1 MPNPSIRYLLP
12 IALGAAL
19 GACANNS
26 NQTDGA
32 GEQPDTL
39 EEQVTPRTSL
49 VTGSIGYRERIALP
63 PGSVA
68 QVKLSDVSRP
78 PQCWPSRPS
87 P

>member
-39 EEQVTPRTSL
+39 EEEALEKSWKEHVAGYNGRQG
-49 VTGSIGYRERIALP
+49 TGNFCEKHLRPSNELRGRERT
-63 PGSVA
+63 
-68 QVKLSDVSRP
+68 
-78 PQCWPSRPS
+78 
-87 P
+87 